1 MTEMDLRAQ
10 NEAKKEY
17 LRNYQ
22 RHVRRVQQIT
32 DEIAEL
38 REKKMGASAK
48 PGDGMPHSGGHSDLS
63 GYAARLDEMIA
74 KLIDEREQ
82 CMRTYQQIARQ
93 IKYLRDRQEM
103 DVLFYRYV
111 GGMDWGRVAERLGCT
126 TRWVHKVHGRA
137 LIHFRLPKNT

>member
-1 MTEMDLRAQ
+1 MTENLRAQ

-17 LRNYQ
+17 LRSYQ

-38 REKKMGASAK
+38 RERKMGASAK

-63 GYAARLDEMIA
+63 GYAAKLDEMIA

-93 IKYLRDRQEM
+93 IKCLRDRQEV

-111 GGMDWGRVAERLGCT
+111 GGYDWGKVAEKLGCKK
-126 TRWVHKVHGRA
+126 RWVFELHGKA
-137 LIHFRLPKNT
+137 LRHFKIPE

>member
-1 MTEMDLRAQ
+1 MAEDLRAQ

-17 LRNYQ
+17 LQSYQ

-38 REKKMGASAK
+38 RERKMGASAK

-63 GYAARLDEMIA
+63 GYAAKLDEMIA

-82 CMRTYQQIARQ
+82 CMRAYQQIARQ
-93 IKYLRDRQEM
+93 IKHLRDRQEM

-111 GGMDWGRVAERLGCT
+111 GGMDWGRVAEKSGLSVRHTL
-126 TRWVHKVHGRA
+126 RIHGRA